1 MDRGA
6 WWAAVYRVAKSQTQL
21 CDLAYIHILSEKVF
35 TAAETSKTEKR
46 ELTEELQ
53 FEVGSSRKV
62 SDLKLVRER

>member
-1 MDRGA
+1 MD
-6 WWAAVYRVAKSQTQL
+6 KQTVL
-21 CDLAYIHILSEKVF
+21 DPYKGILPRRKINRCIHILSEKVF
-35 TAAETSKTEKR
+35 TAVETSKTEKR